1 MKPVAT
7 CKTYLEA
14 FGQKPTWGMDG
25 KAYRYKSFMACK
37 ERIPGLPGLPGLP
50 SKRGLSLFSDA
61 VVPLLTVLHAQL
73 R

>member
-37 ERIPGLPGLPGLP
+37 ERILLGKEGGNVVV
-50 SKRGLSLFSDA
+50 FCDA
-61 VVPLLTVLHAQL
+61 LVPLLTVFHAQL

>member
-25 KAYRYKSFMACK
+25 KAYRYKSYMACK
-37 ERIPGLPGLPGLP
+37 ERIPGLP